1 MEDVSKAVIEA
12 VDHHAQI
19 INISL
24 SDITDLPQMRRVV
37 DYAESHRR
45 LIISS
50 AGNRLTSASTK
61 DGRRFPAA
69 YSQVVGVTA
78 VDIDL
83 NITDDSVHGTQVD
96 IAAPG
101 AYVASTVPGGVD
113 CLYATDA
120 ASTSSNIKK
129 WLPSST
135 SPSKH
140 WKHTWR
146 RPSANC
152 GKHLPT
158 IASEKQH
165 SGMKQKF
172 HA

>member
-24 SDITDLPQMRRVV
+24 SDITDLPQMRRAV
-37 DYAESHRR
+37 DYAESHGS

-78 VDIDL
+78 VDTDL

-101 AYVASTVPGGVD
+101 AYVASTVPGGV
-113 CLYATDA
+113 
-120 ASTSSNIKK
+120 
-129 WLPSST
+129 
-135 SPSKH
+135 
-140 WKHTWR
+140 
-146 RPSANC
+146 
-152 GKHLPT
+152 
-158 IASEKQH
+158 E
-165 SGMKQKF
+165 
-172 HA
+172 